1 MFKNDREDF
10 EKKWD
15 DIKVFIEYGML
26 TEEKFYDKAKEFS
39 LYKNTKGQYSTFNEF
54 LERVKDIQTNKDGK
68 TIILYTHNKEEQDS
82 FIDSAI
88 NKNYEVLE
96 MEGPLISHLISK
108 LESDKIQFS
117 EWMLTQLT
125 NLLLKKIQHHQF

>member
-1 MFKNDREDF
+1 M
-10 EKKWD
+10 D

-117 EWMLTQLT
+117 RVDADTIDKLITKEDTT
-125 NLLLKKIQHHQF
+125 PINFK